1 MTDTKTLRIK
11 NPGDLLAAVPG
22 FLGFH
27 PRDSV
32 VLLTTGAALNPFHA
46 RVDLPDD
53 HEEVDELVAHLVE
66 VSRRAGT
73 DQVALVVYS
82 DDGALA
88 DVLTLSLEADLAE
101 AGVAVV
107 LAVRADGERW
117 VCLGGC
123 RGDCAP
129 QGTPYDVA
137 SHPITVEAVV
147 EGRVVHD
154 SREALRDSLVG
165 TDLDEIDAV
174 AAAMGVALTR
184 MQAAG
189 RHPLGPESPSGLR
202 AHLVQEGRW
211 LQHRIRRFVQD
222 RQRLDTHDVGRLLV
236 AMVRIDV
243 RDVAWSEITRPDA
256 RVHVDLWADV
266 VRRSPHT
273 ALAAPA
279 SLLAFAAWLS
289 GDGALAWCAIDR
301 AQEADPGYSLAALV
315 AQTLACAM
323 PPSAW
328 EPLTPDMLSLF
339 AG

>member
-1 MTDTKTLRIK
+1 MTEMKTLRIK

-32 VLLTTGAALNPFHA
+32 VLLTTGAAANPFHA
-46 RVDLPDD
+46 RVDMPD
-53 HEEVDELVAHLVE
+53 HEEVDALVAPLVE
-66 VSRRAGT
+66 VARRAGT
-73 DQVALVVYS
+73 EHVAAVVYS
-82 DDGALA
+82 HDAALA
-88 DVLTLSLEADLAE
+88 DALMLALETGLAE
-101 AGVAVV
+101 AGVAV
-107 LAVRADGERW
+107 LIGVRADGERW
-117 VCLGGC
+117 FCLAGC
-123 RGDCAP
+123 VGDCVAE
-129 QGTPYDVA
+129 GTPYDV
-137 SHPITVEAVV
+137 STHPITVEAVV

-154 SREALRDSLVG
+154 SREALRASLVG
-165 TDLDEIDAV
+165 TDVDEIEAVTDA
-174 AAAMGVALTR
+174 MEVALTR

-189 RHPLGPESPSGLR
+189 RHPLGPENSTGLR

-222 RQRLDTHDVGRLLV
+222 RERLDTHDVGRLLV

-243 RDVAWSEITRPDA
+243 RDVAWSEITRADA

-266 VRRSPHT
+266 ARRSPT
-273 ALAAPA
+273 AALPAPA

-289 GDGALAWCAIDR
+289 GDGALAWCAVDR

-315 AQTLACAM
+315 AQTLSCAM

-328 EPLTPDMLSLF
+328 QPLTPDMLSLF

>member
-1 MTDTKTLRIK
+1 MTHTKTLRIK

-32 VLLTTGAALNPFHA
+32 VLLTTGAARNPFHA
-46 RVDLPDD
+46 RVDMPGD
-53 HEEVDELVAHLVE
+53 HGEVDGLVAHLVE

-82 DDGALA
+82 DDAAMADALVPA
-88 DVLTLSLEADLAE
+88 LEADLAE
-101 AGVAVV
+101 AGVAV
-107 LAVRADGERW
+107 LIGVRADGERW
-117 VCLGGC
+117 FCLAGCVGGC
-123 RGDCAP
+123 VAE
-129 QGTPYDVA
+129 GTPYDV
-137 SHPITVEAVV
+137 STHPITVEAVV

-165 TDLDEIDAV
+165 TDLDEIEAVTDA
-174 AAAMGVALTR
+174 MEVALER

-189 RHPLGPESPSGLR
+189 RHPLGPENPSGLR
-202 AHLVQEGRW
+202 AYLVQEGRW

-222 RQRLDTHDVGRLLV
+222 RNRLDTHDVGRLLV

-243 RDVAWSEITRPDA
+243 RDVAWTEITRPDA
-256 RVHVDLWADV
+256 RVHVDLWTDV
-266 VRRSPHT
+266 VRRSPPA
-273 ALAAPA
+273 ALPAPA
-279 SLLAFAAWLS
+279 SLLAFAAWLA
-289 GDGALAWCAIDR
+289 GDGALAWCAVDR

-328 EPLTPDMLSLF
+328 EPLTPEMLSLF

>member
-1 MTDTKTLRIK
+1 MTETKTLRIK

-32 VLLTTGAALNPFHA
+32 VLLTTGAARNPFHA

-53 HEEVDELVAHLVE
+53 IDEVDDLVAHLVR

-73 DQVALVVYS
+73 DQVAVVIYTA
-82 DDGALA
+82 DRALA
-88 DVLTLSLEADLAE
+88 DVVMVMLETDLADV
-101 AGVAVV
+101 GVAVV
-107 LAVRADGERW
+107 MGVRADGERW
-117 VCLGGC
+117 FWLAGSM
-123 RGDCAP
+123 GDCAGE
-129 QGTPYDVA
+129 GTPYDV
-137 SHPITVEAVV
+137 STHPITVEAVV
-147 EGRVVHD
+147 DGRVVHD

-165 TDLDEIDAV
+165 TDLDEIEAVTDA
-174 AAAMGVALTR
+174 MEVALAR
-184 MQAAG
+184 MQAAA
-189 RHPLGPESPSGLR
+189 RHPLGPENPSGLR
-202 AHLVQEGRW
+202 DHLVQEGRW
-211 LQHRIRRFVQD
+211 LQHRVRRFVDD
-222 RQRLDTHDVGRLLV
+222 RRRLDAHDVGRLLV
-236 AMVRIDV
+236 AIVRIDV

-266 VRRSPHT
+266 VRRSPHA

-279 SLLAFAAWLS
+279 ALLAFAAWLS
-289 GDGALAWCAIDR
+289 GDGALAWCAVDR
-301 AQEADPGYSLAALV
+301 SQEADPGYSLAALV

>member
-32 VLLTTGAALNPFHA
+32 VLLTTGAAANPFHA
-46 RVDLPDD
+46 RVDMPDD
-53 HEEVDELVAHLVE
+53 HEEVDELVAHLVQ

-82 DDGALA
+82 DDAALA
-88 DVLTLSLEADLAE
+88 DLLLVTLETDLAD
-101 AGVAVV
+101 AGVVV
-107 LAVRADGERW
+107 VVAVRADGERW
-117 VCLGGC
+117 FCLTGC
-123 RGDCAP
+123 HGDCVAE
-129 QGTPYDVA
+129 GTPYDV
-137 SHPITVEAVV
+137 STHPITVEAVV

-165 TDLDEIDAV
+165 GDPDEVECV
-174 AAAMGVALTR
+174 AEAMDVAMDRFEAAS
-184 MQAAG
+184 
-189 RHPLGPESPSGLR
+189 RHPLGPPAPEAAR

-211 LQHRIRRFVQD
+211 VQHRVGRFVED
-222 RQRLDTHDVGRLLV
+222 RQRLDAHDVGRLLV
-236 AMVRIDV
+236 ALASVEV
-243 RDVAWSEITRPDA
+243 RDVAWSEITRAAA
-256 RVHVDLWADV
+256 RAHVDLWRDV
-266 VRRSPHT
+266 VRRSPLV
-273 ALAAPA
+273 ALAPPA
-279 SLLAFAAWLS
+279 ALLAFAAWLS
-289 GDGALAWCAIDR
+289 GDGALAWCAVDR
-301 AQEADPGYSLAALV
+301 SQEAEPDYGMAALV

>member
-1 MTDTKTLRIK
+1 MTETKTLRIK

-53 HEEVDELVAHLVE
+53 IDDVDELVAHLVQ

-73 DQVALVVYS
+73 DQVAVVIYTA
-82 DDGALA
+82 DRALA
-88 DVLTLSLEADLAE
+88 DVVMVMLETDLAE
-101 AGVAVV
+101 AGVAVIIG
-107 LAVRADGERW
+107 VRADGARW
-117 VCLGGC
+117 FCLAGC
-123 RGDCAP
+123 VGDCVGE
-129 QGTPYDVA
+129 GTPYDV
-137 SHPITVEAVV
+137 STHPITVEAVV

-165 TDLDEIDAV
+165 TDLDEIEAVTDA
-174 AAAMGVALTR
+174 MEVALTR
-184 MQAAG
+184 MQAAA
-189 RHPLGPESPSGLR
+189 RHPLGPENPSGLR
-202 AHLVQEGRW
+202 DHLVQEGRW
-211 LQHRIRRFVQD
+211 LQHRVRRFVND
-222 RQRLDTHDVGRLLV
+222 RQRLDAHDVGRLLV
-236 AMVRIDV
+236 AIVRIDV
-243 RDVAWSEITRPDA
+243 RDVAWSEITRPEA
-256 RVHVDLWADV
+256 RVHVDLWTDV
-266 VRRSPHT
+266 VRRSPHA

-279 SLLAFAAWLS
+279 ALLAFAAWLS
-289 GDGALAWCAIDR
+289 GDGALAWCAVDR
-301 AQEADPGYSLAALV
+301 SQEADPGYSLAALV

-328 EPLTPDMLSLF
+328 EPLTPEALTLF

>member
-1 MTDTKTLRIK
+1 MTETKRLRIK

-32 VLLTTGAALNPFHA
+32 VLLTTGAAANPFHA
-46 RVDLPDD
+46 RVDMPDD
-53 HEEVDELVAHLVE
+53 HEQVDELVAHLVQ

-73 DQVALVVYS
+73 DQVAVVVYS
-82 DDGALA
+82 DDAALA
-88 DVLTLSLEADLAE
+88 DLVLLTLETDLDAV
-101 AGVAVV
+101 GVAVV
-107 LAVRADGERW
+107 IAVRADGERW
-117 VCLGGC
+117 FCLVGC
-123 RGDCAP
+123 RGDCATD
-129 QGTPYDVA
+129 GTPYDV
-137 SHPITVEAVV
+137 STHPITVEAVV

-165 TDLDEIDAV
+165 TDLDEIEAVTDA
-174 AAAMGVALTR
+174 MEVALTR
-184 MQAAG
+184 MQAAA
-189 RHPLGPESPSGLR
+189 RHPLGPEKPSGLR
-202 AHLVQEGRW
+202 EHLVQEGRW
-211 LQHRIRRFVQD
+211 LQHRIRRFVKD
-222 RQRLDTHDVGRLLV
+222 RERLDTHDVGRMLV

-243 RDVAWSEITRPDA
+243 RDVAWSEITRADA

-266 VRRSPHT
+266 VRRSPHA
-273 ALAAPA
+273 ALPAPA

-301 AQEADPGYSLAALV
+301 AQDADPGYSLAGLV

-323 PPSAW
+323 PPSSW
-328 EPLTPDMLSLF
+328 QPLTPDMLTLF

>member
-32 VLLTTGAALNPFHA
+32 VLLTTGAAANPFHA
-46 RVDLPDD
+46 RVDLPNDID
-53 HEEVDELVAHLVE
+53 EVDELVQHLVQ

-73 DQVALVVYS
+73 HQVAVVIYTA
-82 DDGALA
+82 DRALA
-88 DVLTLSLEADLAE
+88 DVVMVMLETDLAA
-101 AGVAVV
+101 AGVDVAIGG
-107 LAVRADGERW
+107 RADGERW
-117 VCLGGC
+117 FCLTGC
-123 RGDCAP
+123 PGDCVAE
-129 QGTPYDVA
+129 GTPYDV
-137 SHPITVEAVV
+137 STHPITVAAVV

-165 TDLDEIDAV
+165 GDPDEVERV
-174 AAAMGVALTR
+174 AEAMDVGMDRFEAAS
-184 MQAAG
+184 
-189 RHPLGPESPSGLR
+189 RHPLGPPAPEAAR

-211 LQHRIRRFVQD
+211 VQHRVRRFVED
-222 RQRLDTHDVGRLLV
+222 RQRLDAHDVGRLLV
-236 AMVRIDV
+236 ALASVEV
-243 RDVAWSEITRPDA
+243 RDVAWSEITRATA
-256 RVHVDLWADV
+256 RAHVDLWRDV
-266 VRRSPHT
+266 VRRSPLV

-279 SLLAFAAWLS
+279 ALLAFAAWLS
-289 GDGALAWCAIDR
+289 GDGALAWCAVDR
-301 AQEADPGYSLAALV
+301 SQEAEPDYSMAALV